1 MAQGTFS
8 NPEIVQEEVD
18 ILLIGGGMA
27 CCGAAYEI
35 MRWADAAKA
44 ESGVDLK
51 IKLVDKAAM
60 DRSGAVAQGLSA
72 INTYIGPD
80 QDPADYA
87 RMVSN
92 DLMGITRDDLAYDLG
107 RVVDDSVHLFEEWGL
122 PIWKTDADGVR
133 HDGAHSIGEGL
144 PALKD
149 GGKPVRSGKWQIM
162 INGESYKWIVAEAAK
177 KALGMDRIQER
188 IFIVHLINDK
198 NDPSRIAGAAGFS
211 TRDNKIVIYKA
222 KAILLAAGGCVNLF
236 RPRSVGE
243 GQGRAWYPVWNA
255 GSTYAM
261 AAEAG
266 AEMTMMENRFVPARF
281 KDGYG
286 PVGAWF
292 LLFKAQA
299 VNANGEVYMVR
310 NKEMLNDYPPYGQA
324 AVPASCLR
332 NHLMLHEMKE
342 GRGPI
347 YMDTVAA
354 LAKLRETLTPKE
366 VKHLEAEA
374 WEDFLDMCIGQC
386 GVWVGE
392 NIEPEKKNSE
402 LMPTEPYLLGSHSGC
417 CGIWVSG
424 PEDLGAPT
432 DEEHEDKGKVPAHL
446 PKGWNWGYR
455 SMTTVKGLFT
465 AGDGVG
471 ASGHK
476 FSSGS
481 HAEGRL
487 AAKAMVKYCVDNKAF
502 KPEFEETPE
511 QIAALIWQPVK
522 TFLEHKDYTT
532 AIDINPHYITP
543 KMLQFRLQK
552 IMDEYVAGVATY
564 YTTNDKMLKV
574 AEEKLEMLKEDSLK
588 MRAKDLHELLRAWE
602 NYHRVLTAEAHMKHI
617 QFREESRYPGFY
629 YRMDKNFVDE
639 KNWKCFVNSVY
650 DKKSHKWTVFK
661 RKHMDLVDKSKL
673 FKAAAH

>member
-1 MAQGTFS
+1 MAGEFG
-8 NPEIVQEEVD
+8 NPEVIQEEVD

-27 CCGAAYEI
+27 CCGAGYEI

-44 ESGVDLK
+44 EMGIDLK

-72 INTYIGPD
+72 INTYIGSE

-107 RVVDDSVHLFEEWGL
+107 RNVDDSVHLFEEWGL
-122 PIWKTDADGVR
+122 PIWKTDENGER
-133 HDGAHSIGEGL
+133 HDGAQGL
-144 PALKD
+144 PTLKD

-162 INGESYKWIVAEAAK
+162 INGESYKWIVAEATK
-177 KALGMDRIQER
+177 KALGMDRIEER
-188 IFIVHLINDK
+188 IFIVKLVNDK
-198 NDPSRIAGAAGFS
+198 NDPQRIAGAVGFS
-211 TRDNKIVIYKA
+211 TRDHKVVVYKA
-222 KAILLAAGGCVNLF
+222 KAILLAAGGCVNIF

-243 GQGRAWYPVWNA
+243 GTGRAWYPVWNA

-266 AEMTMMENRFVPARF
+266 AELTMMENRFVPARF

-299 VNANGEVYMVR
+299 VNAYGEVYMVK
-310 NKEMLNDYPPYGQA
+310 NKELLNDYPPYGQA

-332 NHLMLHEMKE
+332 NHLMLKEMKE

-347 YMDTVAA
+347 YMDTVTA
-354 LAKLRETLTPKE
+354 LAKLRETLTPRE

-374 WEDFLDMCIGQC
+374 WEDFLDMCVGQC
-386 GVWVGE
+386 GIWVGE

-424 PEDLGAPT
+424 PTDVGAPT
-432 DEEHEDKGKVPAHL
+432 SEDHADKDKIPAHL
-446 PKGWNWGYR
+446 PSGWSWGYR

-481 HAEGRL
+481 HAEGRMC
-487 AAKAMVKYCVDNKAF
+487 AKSMVKYCIDNKDM
-502 KPEFEETPE
+502 KPELDTSVE
-511 QIAALIWQPVK
+511 QLVEDIYKPVR

-532 AIDINPHYITP
+532 AIDVNPNYITP

-564 YTTNDKMLKV
+564 YTTNANMLGV
-574 AEEKLEMLKEDSLK
+574 AEEKLNMLKEDAEK

-602 NYHRVLTAEAHMKHI
+602 NYHRILTAEAHMKHI
-617 QFREESRYPGFY
+617 QFRQESRYPGFY

-639 KNWKCFVNSVY
+639 ENWHCFVNSVY
-650 DKKSHKWTVFK
+650 DKTSKQWNCFK
-661 RKHMDLVDKSKL
+661 RAHVDIVDKSKL
-673 FKAAAH
+673 FKPAAH

>member
-1 MAQGTFS
+1 MTGEFG
-8 NPEIVQEEVD
+8 NPEVVEEEVD

-27 CCGAAYEI
+27 SCGAAYEI
-35 MRWADAAKA
+35 MPWADMARS
-44 ESGVDLK
+44 EGHELK

-60 DRSGAVAQGLSA
+60 SRSGAVAQGLSA
-72 INTYIGPD
+72 INTYLGPD
-80 QDPADYA
+80 QDPAEYT

-92 DLMGITRDDLAYDLG
+92 DLMGITRDDLTYDLA
-107 RVVDDSVHLFEEWGL
+107 RHVDSSVHLFEEWGL
-122 PIWKTDADGVR
+122 PIWKTDENGQRYDG
-133 HDGAHSIGEGL
+133 SKGL
-144 PALKD
+144 TPLKD

-162 INGESYKWIVAEAAK
+162 INGESYKWIVAEAAQ
-177 KALGMDRIQER
+177 KALGVDNIVER
-188 IFIVHLINDK
+188 VFIVKLINDK
-198 NDPSRIAGAAGFS
+198 NDANRIAGAVGFS
-211 TRDNKIVIYKA
+211 VRDNKIYVYKF
-222 KAILLAAGGCVNLF
+222 KACLLATGGCVNLF

-243 GQGRAWYPVWNA
+243 GAGRAWYPVWNA

-292 LLFKAQA
+292 LLFKAKA
-299 VNANGEVYMVR
+299 TNAYGEDYMEA
-310 NKEMLNDYPPYGQA
+310 NKKLLNDYPPYGEA
-324 AVPASCLR
+324 AVPSTCLR
-332 NHLMLHEMKE
+332 SHLMLQEMRE

-347 YMDTVAA
+347 YMDTVTA
-354 LAKLRETLTPKE
+354 LATLREKLSPNE

-374 WEDFLDMCIGQC
+374 WEDFLDMTISQASI
-386 GVWVGE
+386 WAAE
-392 NIEPEKKNSE
+392 NINPAKEPSE

-424 PEDLGAPT
+424 PTDLGAPT
-432 DEEHEDKGKVPAHL
+432 DEGMGEGIPEHL

-481 HAEGRL
+481 HAEGRI
-487 AAKAMVKYCVDNKAF
+487 AAKAMVKYCLDNKDL
-502 KPEFEETPE
+502 KPELDTSVEDLVAE
-511 QIAALIWQPVK
+511 IYKPVRNYM
-522 TFLEHKDYTT
+522 EHKDYTT
-532 AIDINPHYITP
+532 TIDINPHYITP

-552 IMDEYVAGVATY
+552 IMDEYVAGTATY
-564 YTTNDKMLKV
+564 YTTNAKMLSV
-574 AEEKLEMLKEDSLK
+574 ADQKLAFLKEDSLK

-602 NYHRVLTAEAHMKHI
+602 NYHRILTAEAHMKHI
-617 QFREESRYPGFY
+617 QFREESRYPGFF
-629 YRMDKNFVDE
+629 YRSDKNFIDDE
-639 KNWKCFVNSVY
+639 NWKCFVNSVY
-650 DKKSHKWTVFK
+650 DKNTDTWTVFK
-661 RKHMDLVDKSKL
+661 RTHADLVDKSKL
-673 FKAAAH
+673 FK

>member
-1 MAQGTFS
+1 MSTEATFG
-8 NPEIVQEEVD
+8 NPQVVEETVD

-27 CCGAAYEI
+27 ACGAAYEI
-35 MRWADAAKA
+35 MRWT
-44 ESGVDLK
+44 EGTGLK
-51 IKLVDKAAM
+51 VKLVDKAAM

-72 INTYIGPD
+72 INTYMGG

-87 RMVSN
+87 RMVAN
-92 DLMGITRDDLAYDLG
+92 DLMGITRDDLAYDVG
-107 RVVDDSVHLFEEWGL
+107 RHVDDSVHLFEEWGL
-122 PIWKTDADGVR
+122 PIWKQPGD
-133 HDGAHSIGEGL
+133 EGK
-144 PALKD
+144 PLKD

-162 INGESYKWIVAEAAK
+162 INGESYKVIVAEAAK
-177 KALGMDRIQER
+177 KALGMDNIQER
-188 IFIVHLINDK
+188 VFIVKLVNDK
-198 NDPSRIAGAAGFS
+198 NDPTRVAGAVGFS
-211 TRDNKIVIYKA
+211 VREHKVYVYKF
-222 KAILLAAGGCVNLF
+222 KACLLVAGGAVNIF

-243 GQGRAWYPVWNA
+243 GTGRAWYPVWNA

-266 AEMTMMENRFVPARF
+266 AELTMMENRFVPARF

-292 LLFKAQA
+292 LLFKAKA
-299 VNANGEVYMVR
+299 INAFGEVYMDR
-310 NKEMLNDYPPYGQA
+310 NKEMLKQYPPYGLA
-324 AVPASCLR
+324 HVPASCLR

-347 YMDTVAA
+347 YMDTPTA
-354 LAKLRETLTPKE
+354 LAKLAETMTPKE
-366 VKHLEAEA
+366 IKHLEAEA
-374 WEDFLDMCIGQC
+374 WEDFLDMCIGQA
-386 GVWVGE
+386 GVWAGE
-392 NIEPEKKNSE
+392 NIEPEKKPSE

-424 PEDLGAPT
+424 PEDLGAP
-432 DEEHEDKGKVPAHL
+432 DDWH
-446 PKGWNWGYR
+446 WGYR

-487 AAKAMVKYCVDNKAF
+487 AAKGMVKFALDNKSWV
-502 KPEFEETPE
+502 PELDTPVNDLVEE
-511 QIAALIWQPVK
+511 IYRPVR
-522 TFLEHKDYTT
+522 TFLQYKDYST
-532 AIDINPHYITP
+532 AIDVNPNYITP

-552 IMDEYVAGVATY
+552 IMDEYVAGVATWY
-564 YTTNDKMLKV
+564 QTNGKMLSV
-574 AEEKLEMLKEDSLK
+574 AEEKLEMLKEDALR

-629 YRMDKNFVDE
+629 YRMDFNFVDE
-639 KNWKCFVNSVY
+639 KNWKCFVNSTY
-650 DKKSHKWTVFK
+650 DRKSKKWNVFK
-661 RKHMDLVDKSKL
+661 RPHVDLVAKPS
-673 FKAAAH
+673 A

>member
-1 MAQGTFS
+1 MAGTFE
-8 NPEIVQEEVD
+8 NPEIVQEELD
-18 ILLIGGGMA
+18 ILIIGGGMA
-27 CCGAAYEI
+27 ACGCGYEI
-35 MRWADAAKA
+35 MRWAEAVKA
-44 ESGVDLK
+44 ETGKELK
-51 IKLVDKAAM
+51 IKLVDKAAL

-72 INTYIGPD
+72 INTYIGTE

-92 DLMGITRDDLAYDLG
+92 DLMGITRDDLTYDLA
-107 RVVDDSVHLFEEWGL
+107 RNVDDSVHLFEEWGL

-133 HDGAHSIGEGL
+133 HDGAEAIKEGL

-177 KALGMDRIQER
+177 KALGLERIQER
-188 IFIVHLINDK
+188 VFIVHLINDK
-198 NDPSRIAGAAGFS
+198 NDPHRIAGAAGFS
-211 TRDNKIVIYKA
+211 VRENKIYIYKA

-266 AEMTMMENRFVPARF
+266 AELTMMENRFVPARF

-292 LLFKAQA
+292 LLFKARA
-299 VNANGEVYMVR
+299 TNGYGEDYMAK
-310 NKEMLNDYPPYGQA
+310 NKELLNQYPPYGQA

-332 NHLMLHEMKE
+332 NHLMLKEMRE

-347 YMDTVAA
+347 MMDTVTA

-386 GVWVGE
+386 GIWVGE

-424 PEDLGAPT
+424 PTDVGAPT
-432 DEEHEDKGKVPAHL
+432 ANDPELPGVPEHL
-446 PKGWNWGYR
+446 PRGWNWGYR

-481 HAEGRL
+481 HAEGRI
-487 AAKAMVKYCVDNKAF
+487 AAKAMVKYCLDNADL
-502 KPEFEETPE
+502 KPEFDETPE
-511 QIAALIWQPVK
+511 QIAEAIWKPVRNY
-522 TFLEHKDYTT
+522 LEHKDYTT
-532 AIDINPHYITP
+532 AIDVNPNYITP
-543 KMLQFRLQK
+543 RMLQFRLQK

-564 YTTNDKMLKV
+564 YNTNDVLLKM
-574 AEEKLEMLKEDSLK
+574 AEEKLEMLKEDSQK

-602 NYHRVLTAEAHMKHI
+602 NYHRILTAEAHMKHI

-629 YRMDKNFVDE
+629 YRTDKNFIDE
-639 KNWKCFVNSVY
+639 ENWHCFVNSIY
-650 DKKSHKWTVFK
+650 DKKTKKWTVFK
-661 RKHMDLVDKSKL
+661 RRHVDLVDKSKL
-673 FKAAAH
+673 FKKPA

>member
-1 MAQGTFS
+1 MADVGTFG
-8 NPEIVQEEVD
+8 NPQVVEEEVD

-27 CCGAAYEI
+27 ACGAAYEI
-35 MRWADAAKA
+35 MRWI
-44 ESGVDLK
+44 EGTNITVR
-51 IKLVDKAAM
+51 LVDKAALS
-60 DRSGAVAQGLSA
+60 RSGAVAQGLSA
-72 INTYIGPD
+72 INTYLGD

-87 RMVSN
+87 RMVAN

-107 RVVDDSVHLFEEWGL
+107 RHVDDSVHLFEEWGL
-122 PIWKTDADGVR
+122 PIWKQPGD
-133 HDGAHSIGEGL
+133 EGKS
-144 PALKD
+144 LKD

-177 KALGMDRIQER
+177 KVLGSDNIEER
-188 IFIVHLINDK
+188 IFIVKLVNDK
-198 NDPSRIAGAAGFS
+198 KDPGRVAGAVGFS
-211 TRDNKIVIYKA
+211 VREHKVMVYKF
-222 KAILLAAGGCVNLF
+222 KACLLVAGGCVNIF

-243 GQGRAWYPVWNA
+243 GTGRAWYPVWNA

-266 AEMTMMENRFVPARF
+266 AELTMMENRFVPARF

-292 LLFKAQA
+292 LLFKAKA
-299 VNANGEVYMVR
+299 TNALGEDYLTK
-310 NKEMLNDYPPYGQA
+310 NKALLDKYPPYGQA

-332 NHLMLHEMKE
+332 NHVMMHEMKE

-347 YMDTVAA
+347 YMDTPTA
-354 LAKLRETLTPKE
+354 LAKLAETMTPKE
-366 VKHLEAEA
+366 IKHLEAEA
-374 WEDFLDMCIGQC
+374 WEDFLDMCIGQA
-386 GVWVGE
+386 GVWAGE
-392 NIEPEKKNSE
+392 NIEPEKKPSE

-424 PEDLGAPT
+424 PTDVGAPP
-432 DEEHEDKGKVPAHL
+432 EWA
-446 PKGWNWGYR
+446 WGYR

-487 AAKAMVKYCVDNKAF
+487 AAKAMVKFALDNKDW
-502 KPEFEETPE
+502 KPELDTPVQE
-511 QIAALIWQPVK
+511 LVDEIYRPVRNY
-522 TFLEHKDYTT
+522 LEHKDYTT
-532 AIDINPHYITP
+532 AIDVNPNYITP
-543 KMLQFRLQK
+543 RMLQFRLQK
-552 IMDEYVAGVATY
+552 IMDEYCAGVATWY
-564 YTTNDKMLKV
+564 QTNAHMLKV
-574 AEEKLEMLKEDSLK
+574 CEDKLEMLKEDSFK

-602 NYHRVLTAEAHMKHI
+602 NYHRIITAEAHMKHI

-629 YRMDKNFVDE
+629 YRMDFNLVDE
-639 KNWKCFVNSVY
+639 KNWKCFVNSTY
-650 DKKSHKWTVFK
+650 DKKSRKWSLKKVA
-661 RKHMDLVDKSKL
+661 HVDLVSKPTA
-673 FKAAAH
+673 K

>member
-1 MAQGTFS
+1 MSGTFE
-8 NPEIVQEEVD
+8 NPEVVQEEVD

-27 CCGAAYEI
+27 NCGAAYEV
-35 MRWADAAKA
+35 MRWAEAAKA
-44 ESGVDLK
+44 ENGVDLK

-72 INTYIGPD
+72 INTYIGD
-80 QDPADYA
+80 AQDPADYA

-107 RVVDDSVHLFEEWGL
+107 RHVDESVHLFEEWGL
-122 PIWKTDADGVR
+122 PIWKTDAEGVR
-133 HDGAHSIGEGL
+133 HDGAESIKEGL
-144 PALKD
+144 PTLKD

-177 KALGMDRIQER
+177 KVLGSERIQER
-188 IFIVHLINDK
+188 IFIVKLVNDK
-198 NDPSRIAGAAGFS
+198 NDKNRIAGAVGFS
-211 TRDNKIVIYKA
+211 TRENKVYVYKA

-255 GSTYAM
+255 GSTYTM

-266 AEMTMMENRFVPARF
+266 AELTMMENRFVPARF

-299 VNANGEVYMVR
+299 TNANGEVYMVK
-310 NKEMLNDYPPYGQA
+310 NKELLNDYPPYGQA

-332 NHLMLHEMKE
+332 NHLMLKEMKE

-347 YMDTVAA
+347 YMDTVTA

-386 GVWVGE
+386 GIWVGE

-424 PEDLGAPT
+424 PEDVGAPT
-432 DEEHEDKGKVPAHL
+432 DETAANVPAHL

-481 HAEGRL
+481 HAEGRM
-487 AAKAMVKYCVDNKAF
+487 AAKAMVKYCLDNKDMKVELDTDAATLVAEIY
-502 KPEFEETPE
+502 KP
-511 QIAALIWQPVK
+511 VRN
-522 TFLEHKDYTT
+522 FLEHKDYTT
-532 AIDINPHYITP
+532 AIDVNPNYITP

-552 IMDEYVAGVATY
+552 IMDEYVAGVGTY
-564 YTTNDKMLKV
+564 YTTNDKMLAV
-574 AEEKLEMLKEDSLK
+574 AEEKLGMLKEDAEK

-602 NYHRVLTAEAHMKHI
+602 NYHRILTAEAHMKHI

-639 KNWKCFVNSVY
+639 QNWKCFVNSIY
-650 DKKSHKWTVFK
+650 DKTTKTWTCFK
-661 RKHMDLVDKSKL
+661 RAHVDIVDKSKL
-673 FKAAAH
+673 FKPAAH

>member
-1 MAQGTFS
+1 MAGEFG
-8 NPEIVQEEVD
+8 NPEVIQEEVD

-27 CCGAAYEI
+27 CCGAGYEI
-35 MRWADAAKA
+35 MRWADAAKT
-44 ESGVDLK
+44 EMGIDLK

-72 INTYIGPD
+72 INTYIGTE

-107 RVVDDSVHLFEEWGL
+107 RNVDDSVHLFEEWGL
-122 PIWKTDADGVR
+122 PIWKTDENGER
-133 HDGAHSIGEGL
+133 HDGAQGL
-144 PALKD
+144 PTLKD

-162 INGESYKWIVAEAAK
+162 INGESYKWIVAEATK
-177 KALGMDRIQER
+177 KALGMDRIEER
-188 IFIVHLINDK
+188 IFIVKLVNDK
-198 NDPSRIAGAAGFS
+198 NDPQRIAGAVGFS
-211 TRDNKIVIYKA
+211 TRDHKVVVYKA
-222 KAILLAAGGCVNLF
+222 KAILLAAGGCVNIF

-243 GQGRAWYPVWNA
+243 GTGRAWYPVWNA

-266 AEMTMMENRFVPARF
+266 AELTMMENRFVPARF

-299 VNANGEVYMVR
+299 VNAYGEVYMVK
-310 NKEMLNDYPPYGQA
+310 NKELLNDYPPYGQA

-332 NHLMLHEMKE
+332 NHLMLKEMKE

-347 YMDTVAA
+347 YMDTVTA
-354 LAKLRETLTPKE
+354 LAKLRETLTPRE

-374 WEDFLDMCIGQC
+374 WEDFLDMCVGQC
-386 GVWVGE
+386 GIWVGE

-424 PEDLGAPT
+424 PTDVGAPT
-432 DEEHEDKGKVPAHL
+432 TEDHADKDKIPAHL
-446 PKGWNWGYR
+446 PSGWSWGYR

-481 HAEGRL
+481 HAEGRMC
-487 AAKAMVKYCVDNKAF
+487 AKSMVKYCIDNKDM
-502 KPEFEETPE
+502 KPELDTSVE
-511 QIAALIWQPVK
+511 QLVEDIYKPVR

-532 AIDINPHYITP
+532 AIDVNPNYITP

-564 YTTNDKMLKV
+564 YTTNASMLGV
-574 AEEKLEMLKEDSLK
+574 AEEKLNMLKEDAEK

-602 NYHRVLTAEAHMKHI
+602 NYHRILTAEAHMKHI

-639 KNWKCFVNSVY
+639 ENWHCFVNSVY
-650 DKKSHKWTVFK
+650 DKESKQWNCFK
-661 RKHMDLVDKSKL
+661 RAHVDIVDKSKL
-673 FKAAAH
+673 FKPAAH